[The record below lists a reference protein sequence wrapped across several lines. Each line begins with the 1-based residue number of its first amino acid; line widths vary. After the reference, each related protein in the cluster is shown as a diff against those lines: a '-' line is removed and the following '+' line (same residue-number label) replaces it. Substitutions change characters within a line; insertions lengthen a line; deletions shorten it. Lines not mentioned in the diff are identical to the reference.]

1 MQLYF
6 RTDVG
11 LVRETNQDACKL
23 GKISDTEAWA
33 AVCDGMGGANGG
45 SVASTEAVEEIG
57 RYIEQ
62 EYRSDMTEDE
72 LAEVAELAVDSA
84 NTKVYE
90 MACANP
96 ELEGMGTTVELAFV
110 RGEKVFVVHAGDSR
124 VYLASCDTIIQ
135 VTHDHSLVQQMVDI
149 GEITPEEARVH
160 PRRNYITRALGIDPE
175 LWTDILEKPFEKG
188 SILVLCS
195 DGLTNYIEQEELLE
209 VIKATQTDKLA
220 DTLVEIALER
230 GGGDNVT
237 VAVVVND

>member
-1 MQLYF
+1 MQLFF

-45 SVASTEAVEEIG
+45 SVASSEAVAEIG

-72 LAEVAELAVDSA
+72 LADMAELAVDSA
-84 NTKVYE
+84 NTKVFE
-90 MACANP
+90 MACGNP

-110 RGEKVFVVHAGDSR
+110 KGEKVFVVHAGDSR
-124 VYLASCDTIIQ
+124 VYLAQNDTIVQ

-160 PRRNYITRALGIDPE
+160 PRRNFITRALGIDPE
-175 LWTDILEKPFEKG
+175 LWTDILEKPFTKG
-188 SILVLCS
+188 SVLVLCS
-195 DGLTNYIEQEELLE
+195 DGLTNYIEQDELLE
-209 VIKATQTDKLA
+209 VIKATESEKLA

>member
-1 MQLYF
+1 MQLF
-6 RTDVG
+6 FKTDVG

-45 SVASTEAVEEIG
+45 SVASSEAVEEIG

-72 LAEVAELAVDSA
+72 LADMAELAVDSA
-84 NTKVYE
+84 NTKVFE

-96 ELEGMGTTVELAFV
+96 GLEGMGTTVELAFV
-110 RGEKVFVVHAGDSR
+110 KGEKVFVVHAGDSR
-124 VYLASCDTIIQ
+124 VYLAQNDTIVQ

-160 PRRNYITRALGIDPE
+160 PRRNFITRALGIDPE
-175 LWTDILEKPFEKG
+175 LWTDILEKPFTKG
-188 SILVLCS
+188 STLILCS
-195 DGLTNYIEQEELLE
+195 DGLTNYIEQDELLD
-209 VIKATQTDKLA
+209 VIKATEPEKLA
-220 DTLVEIALER
+220 DALVQIALDR

>member
-1 MQLYF
+1 
-6 RTDVG
+6 
-11 LVRETNQDACKL
+11 
-23 GKISDTEAWA
+23 
-33 AVCDGMGGANGG
+33 
-45 SVASTEAVEEIG
+45 
-57 RYIEQ
+57 
-62 EYRSDMTEDE
+62 
-72 LAEVAELAVDSA
+72 
-84 NTKVYE
+84 
-90 MACANP
+90 
-96 ELEGMGTTVELAFV
+96 
-110 RGEKVFVVHAGDSR
+110 
-124 VYLASCDTIIQ
+124 
-135 VTHDHSLVQQMVDI
+135 MVDI